1 MKSILL
7 LLIFIPYF
15 ILSQKS
21 NKIFENQLNDS
32 LRDLINLK
40 HTNIGDTLLK
50 HIEDKSLNLYKVDSS
65 KHLKLSI
72 INKYENLN
80 ISYLNET
87 HQIKN
92 IDYLY
97 VYKEKNG
104 IHFNQFSG
112 DSVVTYANG
121 DVVFVNSENHYSERL
136 FKPIDIQKI
145 YYLVD
150 LDLNNIIAIGF
161 DLNNN
166 FKDLN
171 IFWLRESEIK
181 NIKPLLGFYETLIK
195 LKFDNNYKK

>member
-15 ILSQKS
+15 ILAQKS
-21 NKIFENQLNDS
+21 NKIIENQLNDS

-40 HTNIGDTLLK
+40 YPNIGDTLLK

-65 KHLKLSI
+65 KYLKLSI
-72 INKYENLN
+72 INKYEDLN
-80 ISYLNET
+80 ISHLNET

-92 IDYLY
+92 LDYLY

-104 IHFNQFSG
+104 ILNNRFSE

-121 DVVFVNSENHYSERL
+121 DVVFVNSESHYSERL
-136 FKPIDIQKI
+136 FNPNDIQKI
-145 YYLVD
+145 YYLFD

-161 DLNNN
+161 SLNNN
-166 FKDLN
+166 FKRLN
-171 IFWLRESEIK
+171 VFWLRENEIK
-181 NIKPLLGFYETLIK
+181 NIKPLLGFYETLINF
-195 LKFDNNYKK
+195 KFDKNYKK